1 MENTDAME
9 NSSIPAGSGIA
20 FAIGFFF
27 SFRLAI
33 TILSMKLFGADPQT
47 GSAIRLGLSFVLL
60 CAVCFTSLGAA
71 TRKFSSLLQS
81 SSVRWAMFF
90 LFFSGC
96 SLFWSETASMPASIT
111 YWCGTAVD
119 VAMVLL
125 LLRAAGS
132 ISEVAASIMKG
143 FIWGACCIALIA
155 WLMPTQ
161 YDLRLGDEVFFNSNS
176 ICNVCVFAV
185 FFAQYLMRR
194 KQEKWGLVTLFL
206 ILTILRS
213 LSKTTIAAFL
223 VSQAYLLIQDRSMS
237 RRTKLFLTTAAILV
251 ILVFWGLFEAYYN
264 FYTTNGNQAETLTG
278 RTAIWSYVLD
288 AATERPWIGH
298 GFDSMWNVVPTFG
311 TFEARHAENELLE
324 QLYSYGVVGVLTLCG
339 VYISLYRNIRRTAHE
354 SLKVIFASVV
364 LFVVVRGFAEA
375 EPFDLLLPLWTVVLM
390 GLLVYTDAEETS
402 VAPLPYTSE
411 NPIDSSRPAVGISYP

>member
-1 MENTDAME
+1 MENTDAIE
-9 NSSIPAGSGIA
+9 NSSIRDGSGIA
-20 FAIGFFF
+20 FVIGFFF

-33 TILSMKLFGADPQT
+33 SILSMKLFAADPQT
-47 GSAIRLGLSFVLL
+47 GSAIKLGLSFFLL
-60 CAVCFTSLGAA
+60 CAVCFTSLGG
-71 TRKFSSLLQS
+71 TSRKFSWLWEP
-81 SSVRWAMFF
+81 SSVRWTMFF

-111 YWCGTAVD
+111 YWCGTAAD

-125 LLRAAGS
+125 LFRAGS
-132 ISEVAASIMKG
+132 MSEVAASIMRG
-143 FIWGACCIALIA
+143 FIWAACCIALIA

-161 YDLRLGDEVFFNSNS
+161 YDLRLGDEDFFNSNS

-194 KQEKWGLVTLFL
+194 KQEKWGLATLFL

-223 VSQAYLLIQDRSMS
+223 VSEAYLVIQDRSMS
-237 RRTKLFLTTAAILV
+237 RRSKLFLTTAAILV

-324 QLYSYGVVGVLTLCG
+324 QLYSYGVVGVLTLGG
-339 VYISLYRNIRRTAHE
+339 VYISLYRNIRRSAHE
-354 SLKVIFASVV
+354 SLKVIFASVI

-375 EPFDLLLPLWTVVLM
+375 EPFDLLLPLWTVVMM
-390 GLLVYTDAEETS
+390 GLLVCKDPEETT
-402 VAPLPYTSE
+402 AATLPYTSE
-411 NPIDSSRPAVGISYP
+411 NPIDSSQLAVGVSYP

>member
-9 NSSIPAGSGIA
+9 NSSIRASSGIA
-20 FAIGFFF
+20 FVIGFFF
-27 SFRLAI
+27 SFRLVI
-33 TILSMKLFGADPQT
+33 TISSIKLFGADPQT
-47 GSAIRLGLSFVLL
+47 GSAIRLGLSFLLL
-60 CAVCFTSLGAA
+60 CAVCFTSLGTA
-71 TRKFSSLLQS
+71 TRKFSWLLQPS
-81 SSVRWAMFF
+81 SIRWAMFF

-96 SLFWSETASMPASIT
+96 SFFWSETASMPASIT
-111 YWCGTAVD
+111 YWCGTAAD

-125 LLRAAGS
+125 LFRAGTV
-132 ISEVAASIMKG
+132 SEVAASIMKG
-143 FIWGACCIALIA
+143 FIWAACCIALIA

-161 YDLRLGDEVFFNSNS
+161 YDLRLGDEDFFNSNS

-185 FFAQYLMRR
+185 FFAQYLMRH
-194 KQEKWGLVTLFL
+194 KQEKWRLATLFL

-223 VSQAYLLIQDRSMS
+223 VSEAYLLIQDRSMS
-237 RRTKLFLTTAAILV
+237 RRSKLLLTTAAILV

-288 AATERPWIGH
+288 AAPERPLIGH

-324 QLYSYGVVGVLTLCG
+324 QLYSYGMVGVLTLGG
-339 VYISLYRNIRRTAHE
+339 VYISLYRNIRRSAHE
-354 SLKVIFASVV
+354 SLKVIFASVI

-375 EPFDLLLPLWTVVLM
+375 EPFDLLLPLWIVVMM
-390 GLLVYTDAEETS
+390 GLVVCKNPEETT
-402 VAPLPYTSE
+402 AATLPYTSE
-411 NPIDSSRPAVGISYP
+411 NPIDSSQLAAGVSYP

>member
-1 MENTDAME
+1 MMQNTDAME
-9 NSSIPAGSGIA
+9 NSSISAGSGIA
-20 FAIGFFF
+20 FVIGFFF

-33 TILSMKLFGADPQT
+33 SILSMKLFAADPQT
-47 GSAIRLGLSFVLL
+47 GSAIRLGLSFFLL

-71 TRKFSSLLQS
+71 TRKFSSLLEP
-81 SSVRWAMFF
+81 SSVRWVMFF

-96 SLFWSETASMPASIT
+96 SFFWSETASMPASIT
-111 YWCGTAVD
+111 YWCGTAAD

-125 LLRAAGS
+125 LFRAGTV
-132 ISEVAASIMKG
+132 SEVAASIMKG
-143 FIWGACCIALIA
+143 FIWAACCIALIA

-161 YDLRLGDEVFFNSNS
+161 YDLRLGDEDFFNSNS

-223 VSQAYLLIQDRSMS
+223 VSEAYLLIQDRSMS
-237 RRTKLFLTTAAILV
+237 RRSKLLLTTAAILV

-288 AATERPWIGH
+288 AAPERPLIGH

-324 QLYSYGVVGVLTLCG
+324 QLYSYGMVGVLTLGG
-339 VYISLYRNIRRTAHE
+339 VYISLYRNIRRSAHE
-354 SLKVIFASVV
+354 SLKVIFASVI

-375 EPFDLLLPLWTVVLM
+375 EPFDLLLPLWIVVMM
-390 GLLVYTDAEETS
+390 GLVVCKNPEETT
-402 VAPLPYTSE
+402 AATLPYTSE
-411 NPIDSSRPAVGISYP
+411 NPIDSSQLAAGVSYP

>member
-1 MENTDAME
+1 MMENTDAME
-9 NSSIPAGSGIA
+9 NSSIPTGSGIA
-20 FAIGFFF
+20 FVIGFFF

-47 GSAIRLGLSFVLL
+47 GSAIRLGLSFLLL
-60 CAVCFTSLGAA
+60 CAVGFTSLGAA
-71 TRKFSSLLQS
+71 TRKFSWLLQPK
-81 SSVRWAMFF
+81 SVRWAMFF

-125 LLRAAGS
+125 LLRAGS
-132 ISEVAASIMKG
+132 MSEVAVSIMKG
-143 FIWGACCIALIA
+143 YIWAACCIALIA

-161 YDLRLGDEVFFNSNS
+161 YDLRLGDEDFFNSNS

-194 KQEKWGLVTLFL
+194 KQEKWGLATLFL

-223 VSQAYLLIQDRSMS
+223 VSGAYLIIQDRSIS
-237 RRTKLFLTTAAILV
+237 RRSKLFLTTAAILI

-339 VYISLYRNIRRTAHE
+339 VYISLYRDIRRTAHG
-354 SLKVIFASVV
+354 SLKVIFASVI

-390 GLLVYTDAEETS
+390 GLLASHSMSTFALNLDLTLSCPGPNRGE
-402 VAPLPYTSE
+402 
-411 NPIDSSRPAVGISYP
+411 R